1 MVLASHHGGICR
13 QWCNKAIWMERGEV
27 RAFGDVEDILG
38 AYEAKAAGLTA

>member
-27 RAFGDVEDILG
+27 RAFGDVEEILS